1 MAERRLRLFRRKA
14 RTKAAG
20 EAIATPALMQV
31 LAGLDGSAAGY
42 GTVYRKVTPVRTVI
56 DYLADAIASTPLKVY
71 RRAPNG
77 RPEAFDH
84 PLAVLLRNPN
94 PDLSAYDL
102 IWRLAA
108 DLAIYANHY
117 WLMGA
122 RGGKPQITP
131 LPPFRV
137 TPRGGDLL
145 RAATYDFFSQTGLPP
160 ASYSASEII
169 HFRLYDPEDPRIGSS
184 KLEALR
190 TTVLEEVEASKYRLG
205 LWKNNAKIGGVLT
218 HPEHL
223 SSEAVTRLQTSFD
236 NTYAGPENS
245 GKTAVL
251 EEGARWTPTASTAR
265 ESEFIEGREFVLEA
279 TARAYNIPLALLGLS
294 QTATYASMRE
304 AHKQLY
310 MDVLPPWYERI
321 QAAIELQLLPFFGDQ
336 NVYVEFVVDGKLRG
350 DFIDRIDVLNK
361 AIGRPHMTVREGRK
375 LENLDDRHVPE
386 DDELVIP
393 VGPNF
398 ALEGMAVAAPASPP
412 ALAPVTA
419 LPTAQTAASQL
430 SAFFARQERSV
441 IPRLAAGHEKAFDRE
456 RWDRELAA
464 LVGPERAAEINLR
477 TQVLLI
483 TGSDPREVFA
493 ELKQVQVA

>member
-1 MAERRLRLFRRKA
+1 
-14 RTKAAG
+14 
-20 EAIATPALMQV
+20 MQV
-31 LAGLDGSAAGY
+31 LAALDGSVAGY

-94 PDLSAYDL
+94 PDLSAYNL
-102 IWRLAA
+102 KWRLAA
-108 DLAIYANHY
+108 DLAIYATHY
-117 WLMGA
+117 WRLDSIA
-122 RGGKPQITP
+122 GKLQITP

-145 RAATYDFFSQTGLPP
+145 RAATYDFFSPNGLPP
-160 ASYSASEII
+160 TSYPASQII
-169 HFRLYDPEDPRIGSS
+169 DFHTYDPEDPRIGSS

-205 LWKNNAKIGGVLT
+205 HWKNNAKIGGVLT
-218 HPEHL
+218 HPDAL
-223 SSEAVTRLQTSFD
+223 SEEAVKRLQTSFD

-251 EEGARWTPTASTAR
+251 EEGSRWTPTAATAR

-294 QTATYASMRE
+294 QTATYAAMRE

-336 NVYVEFVVDGKLRG
+336 DVYVEFVVDGKLRG
-350 DFIDRIDVLNK
+350 DWIDRIDVLNK
-361 AIGRPHMTVREGRK
+361 AIGRPHMTVAEGRNI
-375 LENLDDRHVPE
+375 ENLDDRGVPE
-386 DDELVIP
+386 DKELVVP

-398 ALEGMAVAAPASPP
+398 ALENMAVAASAQPALPPP
-412 ALAPVTA
+412 ALAPVAQLPSGKSA
-419 LPTAQTAASQL
+419 LG
-430 SAFFARQERSV
+430 AFFARQERSV
-441 IPRLAAGHEKAFDRE
+441 VPRMAAGHEKAFDRE
-456 RWDRELAA
+456 RWDRELAG

-477 TQVLLI
+477 TQVLLM
-483 TGSDPREVFA
+483 TGTDPREVFA
-493 ELKQVQVA
+493 ELKQVEVA